1 MITPSKLA
9 LFRIFAALLGVFGL
23 LHLMGLG
30 RDYPIISIGFYT
42 LAVAVV
48 GYMVWAVL
56 RGRIAGPHLR
66 WRRML
71 FVTAVALAVLF
82 AVAVGVNLFVY

>member
-1 MITPSKLA
+1 VISPSKLA

-23 LHLMGLG
+23 LHLMGFG
-30 RDYPIISIGFYT
+30 RDYPFISIGFFT
-42 LAVAVV
+42 LVVVVAGYLAWAVV
-48 GYMVWAVL
+48 K
-56 RGRIAGPHLR
+56 GRLARPHLR